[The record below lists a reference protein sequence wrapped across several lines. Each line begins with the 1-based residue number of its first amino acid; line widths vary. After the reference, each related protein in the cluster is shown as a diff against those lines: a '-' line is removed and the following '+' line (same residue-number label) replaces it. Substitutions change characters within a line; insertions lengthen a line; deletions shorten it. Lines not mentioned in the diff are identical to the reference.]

1 MLQGTHPEPVPLL
14 RTETKCHSRLP
25 TDKANNILVYLCV
38 KALQQIDHLARV
50 YPSSH
55 PMTPGIGSN
64 PQNPSNLYSKLY
76 FSLPFGDLNITSTF
90 VKFPKIA
97 TCLLPLRFMHTAH

>member
-38 KALQQIDHLARV
+38 KALQQIGDLARV
-50 YPSSH
+50 YPISH

-64 PQNPSNLYSKLY
+64 PPISQ
-76 FSLPFGDLNITSTF
+76 
-90 VKFPKIA
+90 
-97 TCLLPLRFMHTAH
+97 